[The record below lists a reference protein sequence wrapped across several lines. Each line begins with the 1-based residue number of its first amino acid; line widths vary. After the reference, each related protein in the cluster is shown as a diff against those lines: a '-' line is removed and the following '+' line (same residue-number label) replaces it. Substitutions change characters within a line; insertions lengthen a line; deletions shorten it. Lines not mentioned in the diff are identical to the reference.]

1 MSVSVRKEFAYRL
14 KDLRMEKGLTL
25 KQLSEHIGVSFNTIS
40 RWEREERVP
49 NIENIVALAEFFK
62 VSADYLCGFED

>member
-1 MSVSVRKEFAYRL
+1 MSVRKEFAYRL

-49 NIENIVALAEFFK
+49 NIENIVVLAEFFK
-62 VSADYLCGFED
+62 VSADYLCGLED

>member
-1 MSVSVRKEFAYRL
+1 MSVRKEFAYRL

-49 NIENIVALAEFFK
+49 NIENIVALAEFFE
-62 VSADYLCGFED
+62 VSADYLCR

>member
-1 MSVSVRKEFAYRL
+1 MSVRKEFAYRL

-49 NIENIVALAEFFK
+49 NIENIVALAKFFK
-62 VSADYLCGFED
+62 VSADYLCGLED

>member
-1 MSVSVRKEFAYRL
+1 MSVRKEFAYRL

-49 NIENIVALAEFFK
+49 NIENIVTLAEFFK
-62 VSADYLCGFED
+62 VSTDYLCGFED

>member
-14 KDLRMEKGLTL
+14 KDLRMEKGLSL

-62 VSADYLCGFED
+62 VSTDYLCGLED

>member
-1 MSVSVRKEFAYRL
+1 MSVRKEFAYRL

-49 NIENIVALAEFFK
+49 NIENIVALAEFFE
-62 VSADYLCGFED
+62 VSADYLCGLED